1 MKTFTKTLLAIITLL
16 LNFNLNAA
24 VITVSNWSVIPAQF
38 TSVQDAIVAANANDT
53 IYVHGSPT
61 SYGTI
66 YILKKLTIIGAGFYT
81 SGQNQNKSKFNAVY
95 LQPKEVAGI
104 DNSALIGI
112 QSDYIYY
119 QYYAD
124 PSGQVFYN
132 VREITID
139 RCYFANL
146 SSGYSSSTTNN
157 SFVIKN
163 CFINGPINLIG
174 VTDISIA
181 NNYFIGSGS
190 IEGASSPALNAIIFQ
205 NAFIGGFYPG
215 NLVNPSCLSYYGITT
230 SGNTL
235 GTLNNVI
242 FTNNIFYGV
251 PLNPSLTNTV
261 FNNNIAFATNNDA
274 LVFPGAITTGT
285 ISSNPNFVQME
296 NPQIAACQFYN
307 SIHASL
313 SEAYFNQINLTLAA
327 SSPAINTGIGGVNIG
342 PSGGV
347 SEFNYRTQS
356 RPRIP
361 QMQSL
366 IINNA
371 GIPLGGTLNVQIQ
384 GQKQD

>member
-1 MKTFTKTLLAIITLL
+1 
-16 LNFNLNAA
+16 
-24 VITVSNWSVIPAQF
+24 VSNWSVIPAQF

-104 DNSALIGI
+104 DNSSLIGI

-124 PSGQVFYN
+124 PSTGVAYN
-132 VREITID
+132 VRGIIID
-139 RCYFANL
+139 RCYFTTF
-146 SSGYSSSTTNN
+146 SSGYSNQTTNN

-163 CFINGPINLIG
+163 CFINGQINLIG

-215 NLVNPSCLSYYGITT
+215 NVVNPSCLSNLGITT
-230 SGNTL
+230 FGNTL
-235 GTLNNVI
+235 GNLNNVI